1 MKINFNVHFKDYK
14 GVELPEKISDV
25 VAAALFAVGTNPDT
39 PVGKE
44 EKYKAFKLSQKI
56 ISGEGLTD
64 VGVEDLS
71 FIKQVASHSLT
82 AGAYGQLVD
91 LIEGN
96 D

>member
-1 MKINFNVHFKDYK
+1 MRINLNVNFKDYK
-14 GVELPEKISDV
+14 GIDLPEKISDV
-25 VAAALFAVGTNPDT
+25 VAATLFAVGTNPDT
-39 PVGKE
+39 PIGKE

-56 ISGEGLTD
+56 ISGDGLINLE
-64 VGVEDLS
+64 VEEVS
-71 FIKQVASHSLT
+71 FIKNVASQALT